1 MKTFFQRF
9 AYPYALWIIA
19 TIALP
24 ILLIFYYS
32 IIDKTTGTLSLT
44 NFTQIFTPQYLLVF
58 WRSFVVAF
66 ITTVCCLI
74 IGYASALAIA
84 RAPKKWQPLLLFL
97 CILPAWTNIILRIYA
112 WLILFYRDGII
123 DNVLHFFGIHI
134 SLQYSNFV
142 VYLGMIYNFLP
153 FMILPLYTAIR
164 KIDPSLLE
172 ASEDLGAS
180 RTQRLF
186 KIILPLTSSGIVS
199 GIIMVF
205 LPAAT
210 TFVIPQILSAGKYNL
225 LGNVIERQFTTL
237 NNMNFGA
244 ALAIVLILC
253 IIVSIFS
260 LDFLDHQKAKRK
272 RGIEDEEEQTI
283 E

>member
-1 MKTFFQRF
+1 MKTLFRRF
-9 AYPYALWIIA
+9 AYPYTLWIIA
-19 TIALP
+19 TIVIP

-32 IIDKTTGTLSLT
+32 LIDNGSGTFSLI
-44 NFTQIFTPQYLLVF
+44 NFAQIFTRQYALVF

-66 ITTVCCLI
+66 ITTVVCLV

-84 RAPKKWQPLLLFL
+84 RAKKEWQPLLLFL
-97 CILPAWTNIILRIYA
+97 CVLPAWTNIILRIYA
-112 WLILFYRDGII
+112 WLILFYRGGII
-123 DNVLHFFGIHI
+123 DHFLQFFGIHI
-134 SLQYSNFV
+134 SLQYSTFV
-142 VYLGMIYNFLP
+142 VYVGMIYNFLP

-172 ASEDLGAS
+172 ASEDLGAT

-186 KIILPLTSSGIVS
+186 KVLLPLSSSGIIS

-237 NNMNFGA
+237 NNMELGS
-244 ALAIVLILC
+244 ALSIVLILGV
-253 IIVSIFS
+253 IFSIFS

-272 RGIEDEEEQTI
+272 RGVEDETE
-283 E
+283 